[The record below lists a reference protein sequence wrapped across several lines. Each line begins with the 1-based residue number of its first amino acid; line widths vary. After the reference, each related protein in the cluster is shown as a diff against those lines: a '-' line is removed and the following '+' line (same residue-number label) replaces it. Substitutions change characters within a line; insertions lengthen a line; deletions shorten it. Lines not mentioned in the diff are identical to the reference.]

1 MTAGVF
7 AAVVLAG
14 AAGAVARAAVSGAVQ
29 RRWQR
34 RGTGTLVVN
43 LAGAFALGFWV
54 GLPGVTAAWV
64 EIIGTG
70 FLGAFTTFSTWMAEA
85 AAGWRAGRRA
95 AVAVWLAATLVLGVG
110 AAILGGVVGR
120 ALG

>member
-29 RRWQR
+29 RRWRR
-34 RGTGTLVVN
+34 RGVGTLAVN
-43 LAGAFALGFWV
+43 LAGAFALGLWLS
-54 GLPGVTAAWV
+54 LPGVTAAWV
-64 EIIGTG
+64 EVVGTG

-85 AAGWRAGRRA
+85 AAEWGAGRRA
-95 AVAVWLAATLVLGVG
+95 AVALSLAAAVVLGVG

>member
-29 RRWQR
+29 RRWR
-34 RGTGTLVVN
+34 RSGAGTLVVN
-43 LAGAFALGFWV
+43 LSGAFALGLWV
-54 GLPGVTAAWV
+54 GLPGVAADWV
-64 EIIGTG
+64 EVVGTG

-95 AVAVWLAATLVLGVG
+95 AVAVRLAAALVLGIG
-110 AAILGGVVGR
+110 AALLGGVVGR